1 MTTTNANLTYEFNF
15 DCPQELCHY
24 ASELCLGI
32 PDVDSVMLRYKD
44 DADFV
49 EQPYAVAV
57 FSLQAWVKEALTQI
71 LNADELLTFTPDIT
85 VKTIEEAD
93 WAEAWKAYWDIDPVI
108 EGVLTICPSWKT
120 HTPQIGEVVLDLDP
134 GSAFGTGSHET
145 TRLMLQ
151 QVYALHQRQSL
162 AGKRLMD
169 LGCGSGILAIYAAKL
184 GTVDVLGLDI
194 DPQAVVVSKENARLN
209 QVDAVTRFE
218 ATPIQHLPITE
229 TLEDRYPVMLVNILG
244 PVIIDL
250 LPSIVQHLAPQAT
263 LLCSGL
269 IEKSC
274 DDLEK
279 ALEAYGFSEFKRHQM
294 NQWFALEAIYT
305 LPHS

>member
-1 MTTTNANLTYEFNF
+1 MTTTASNITYEFNF
-15 DCPQELCHY
+15 DCPQALCHY

-44 DADFV
+44 DANFV

-57 FSLQAWVKEALTQI
+57 FSRQVWVKDALTQI
-71 LNADELLTFTPDIT
+71 LNADDVLNFTPEIS
-85 VKTIEEAD
+85 VNTIEEAD
-93 WAEAWKAYWDIDPVI
+93 WAEAWKAFWDVDPVI

-120 HTPQIGEVVLDLDP
+120 HTPQAGEVVLDLDP
-134 GSAFGTGSHET
+134 GSAFGTGAHET

-151 QVYALHQRQSL
+151 QVYALHERASL

-184 GTVDVLGLDI
+184 GAVDVLGLDI
-194 DPQAVVVSKENARLN
+194 DAQAIVVSEENARLN
-209 QVDAVTRFE
+209 AVEGVTHFE
-218 ATPIQHLPITE
+218 TTPIQNIPVTEPIT
-229 TLEDRYPVMLVNILG
+229 DRYPVMLVNILG
-244 PVIIDL
+244 PVIIEL
-250 LPSIVQHLAPQAT
+250 LPSIVEHLAPQAT

-279 ALEAYGFSEFKRHQM
+279 ALASYGFSDFKRHQM
-294 NQWFALEAIYT
+294 NQWFALEAIY
-305 LPHS
+305 SQV

>member
-1 MTTTNANLTYEFNF
+1 MTTTSSPLTYEFNF

-57 FSLQAWVKEALTQI
+57 FSPQAWVKDALTQI
-71 LNADELLTFTPDIT
+71 LNADELLDFTPEIS
-85 VKTIEEAD
+85 VNTIEEAD
-93 WAEAWKAYWDIDPVI
+93 WAEAWKAFWDVDPVI
-108 EGVLTICPSWKT
+108 EGILTICPSWKT
-120 HTPQIGEVVLDLDP
+120 HTPQAGEVVLDLDP
-134 GSAFGTGSHET
+134 GSAFGTGAHET

-151 QVYALHQRQSL
+151 QVYALHERQSL

-184 GTVDVLGLDI
+184 GAIDVLGLDI
-194 DPQAVVVSKENARLN
+194 DAQAIVVSEENARLN
-209 QVDAVTRFE
+209 AVEGVTHFE
-218 ATPIQHLPITE
+218 ATPIQNLSTV
-229 TLEDRYPVMLVNILG
+229 EDVHARYPVMLVNILG
-244 PVIIDL
+244 PVIIEL
-250 LPSIVQHLAPQAT
+250 LPSITQQLAPQAT

-279 ALEAYGFSEFKRHQM
+279 ALESYGFSGFKRHQM
-294 NQWFALEAIYT
+294 NQWFALEAIYN
-305 LPHS
+305 PHV

>member
-1 MTTTNANLTYEFNF
+1 MTTTSSPLTYEFNF
-15 DCPQELCHY
+15 DCSQELCHY

-57 FSLQAWVKEALTQI
+57 FSRQAWVKDALTQI
-71 LNADELLTFTPDIT
+71 LNADELLTFTPEIT
-85 VKTIEEAD
+85 INTIEEAD
-93 WAEAWKAYWDIDPVI
+93 WAEAWKAFWDVDPVI
-108 EGVLTICPSWKT
+108 EGILTICPSWKT
-120 HTPQIGEVVLDLDP
+120 HTPQAGEVVLDLDP
-134 GSAFGTGSHET
+134 GSAFGTGAHET

-151 QVYALHQRQSL
+151 QVYALHERRSL

-184 GTVDVLGLDI
+184 GAIDVLGLDI
-194 DPQAVVVSKENARLN
+194 DAQAIVVSEENARLN
-209 QVDAVTRFE
+209 AVEGLTRFE
-218 ATPIQHLPITE
+218 ATPIQNLSTV
-229 TLEDRYPVMLVNILG
+229 EDVHARYPVMLVNILG
-244 PVIIDL
+244 PVIIEL
-250 LPSIVQHLAPQAT
+250 LPSITQQLAPQAT

-279 ALEAYGFSEFKRHQM
+279 ALESYGFVDFKRHQM
-294 NQWFALEAIYT
+294 NQWFALEAIYN
-305 LPHS
+305 LHV

>member
-1 MTTTNANLTYEFNF
+1 MTTTASNITYEFNF
-15 DCPQELCHY
+15 DCPQALCHY

-44 DADFV
+44 DANFV

-57 FSLQAWVKEALTQI
+57 FSRQVWVKDALTQI
-71 LNADELLTFTPDIT
+71 LNADDVLNFTPEIS
-85 VKTIEEAD
+85 VNTIEEAD
-93 WAEAWKAYWDIDPVI
+93 WAEAWKAFWDVDPVI

-120 HTPQIGEVVLDLDP
+120 HTPQAGEVVLDLDP
-134 GSAFGTGSHET
+134 GSAFGTGAHET

-151 QVYALHQRQSL
+151 QVYALHERASL

-184 GTVDVLGLDI
+184 GAVDVLGLDI
-194 DPQAVVVSKENARLN
+194 DAQAIVVSEENARLN
-209 QVDAVTRFE
+209 AVEGVTHFE
-218 ATPIQHLPITE
+218 TTPIQNIPVTEPIT
-229 TLEDRYPVMLVNILG
+229 DRYPVMLVNILG
-244 PVIIDL
+244 PVIIEL
-250 LPSIVQHLAPQAT
+250 LPSIVEHLAPQAT

-279 ALEAYGFSEFKRHQM
+279 ALASYGFSGFKRHQM
-294 NQWFALEAIYT
+294 NQWFALEAIY
-305 LPHS
+305 SQV

>member
-1 MTTTNANLTYEFNF
+1 MTTTASNITYEFNF
-15 DCPQELCHY
+15 DCPQALCHY

-44 DADFV
+44 DANFV

-57 FSLQAWVKEALTQI
+57 FSRQAWVKDALTQI
-71 LNADELLTFTPDIT
+71 LNADDVLNFTPEISVT
-85 VKTIEEAD
+85 TIEEAD
-93 WAEAWKAYWDIDPVI
+93 WAEAWKAFWDVDPVI

-120 HTPQIGEVVLDLDP
+120 HTPQAGEVVLDLDP
-134 GSAFGTGSHET
+134 GSAFGTGAHET

-151 QVYALHQRQSL
+151 QVHALHQRASL

-184 GTVDVLGLDI
+184 GAIDVLGLDI
-194 DPQAVVVSKENARLN
+194 DAQAIVVSQENARLN
-209 QVDAVTRFE
+209 AVEGVTRFE
-218 ATPIQHLPITE
+218 ATPIQNLPIAESIT
-229 TLEDRYPVMLVNILG
+229 DRYPVMLVNILG
-244 PVIIDL
+244 PVIIEL
-250 LPSIVQHLAPQAT
+250 LPSIVAHLAPQAT

-279 ALEAYGFSEFKRHQM
+279 ALESYGFTAFKRHQM
-294 NQWFALEAIYT
+294 NQWFALEAIYEV
-305 LPHS
+305 

>member
-1 MTTTNANLTYEFNF
+1 MTATSSPLTYAFDF

-44 DADFV
+44 DAHFV

-57 FSLQAWVKEALTQI
+57 FSRQAWVKEALTQI
-71 LNADELLTFTPDIT
+71 LNADELLNFTPEIR
-85 VKTIEEAD
+85 VNLIEEAD
-93 WAEAWKAYWDIDPVI
+93 WAEAWKAFWDVDPVI
-108 EGVLTICPSWKT
+108 EGILTICPSWKT
-120 HTPQIGEVVLDLDP
+120 HTPQAGEVVLDLDP
-134 GSAFGTGSHET
+134 GSAFGTGAHET

-151 QVYALHQRQSL
+151 QVYALHQRASL

-184 GTVDVLGLDI
+184 GAIDVLGLDI
-194 DPQAVVVSKENARLN
+194 DAQAIVVSEENARLN
-209 QVDAVTRFE
+209 GVEGVTHFE
-218 ATPIQHLPITE
+218 ATPIQNLPV
-229 TLEDRYPVMLVNILG
+229 LANVEDRYPVMLVNILG
-244 PVIIDL
+244 PVIIEL
-250 LPSIVQHLAPQAT
+250 LPSIVQQLTPQAT

-279 ALEAYGFSEFKRHQM
+279 ALECYGFTAFKRHQM
-294 NQWFALEAIYT
+294 NQWFSLEATYN
-305 LPHS
+305 PHV

>member
-1 MTTTNANLTYEFNF
+1 MTTTSSNVTYAFNF

-57 FSLQAWVKEALTQI
+57 FSRQAWVKEALTQI
-71 LNADELLTFTPDIT
+71 LNADDLLNFTPEIT
-85 VKTIEEAD
+85 INTIEEAD
-93 WAEAWKAYWDIDPVI
+93 WAEAWKAFWDVDSVI

-120 HTPQIGEVVLDLDP
+120 HTPQAGEVVLNLDP
-134 GSAFGTGSHET
+134 GSAFGTGAHET

-151 QVYALHQRQSL
+151 QVYALHQRASL

-184 GTVDVLGLDI
+184 GALDVLGLDI
-194 DPQAVVVSKENARLN
+194 DAQAIVVSEENARLN
-209 QVDAVTRFE
+209 AVEGVTRFE
-218 ATPIQHLPITE
+218 ATPIQNIPVTEPIT
-229 TLEDRYPVMLVNILG
+229 DRYPVMLVNILG
-244 PVIIDL
+244 PVIIEL
-250 LPSIVQHLAPQAT
+250 LPSIVDHLAPQAT

-279 ALEAYGFSEFKRHQM
+279 ALGSYGFTAFKRHQM
-294 NQWFALEAIYT
+294 NQWFALEATYNV
-305 LPHS
+305 